1 MPQMATLRSV
11 IALILVLTATTL
23 KANSSFK
30 ISSYNIRNFAQID
43 GEDSNYKPI
52 DGPTN
57 PQALEKVI
65 RESQS
70 DIMAFQEIINAQL
83 FERLLADILPS
94 HRVVITECGG
104 TADQKIALAYNEKI
118 FQLERYEE
126 EWRVALSTRCNYG
139 LRPALVTWLKH
150 RKSRKKIA
158 VVVVHLKAG
167 SGDRNRATRKE
178 QHEVLKTI
186 LDDIEA
192 NQPHD
197 VIILGD
203 FNTTS
208 YFEQTPGAAQFE
220 KFLDS
225 NKLKNTTSK
234 VGCTSF
240 WQGDRG
246 DEKMWPSHLDH
257 ILHRGTSRVSYPK
270 SLAHCALSRCS
281 PSPLDQLGASFKGVS
296 DHCPIQVQ
304 VKLSR

>member
-1 MPQMATLRSV
+1 MPTVATFRSI
-11 IALILVLTATTL
+11 IALLAVFLATALQAST
-23 KANSSFK
+23 SFK
-30 ISSYNIRNFAQID
+30 ISSYNIRNFAQIE
-43 GEDSNYKPI
+43 GEDSSFKPL

-57 PQALEKVI
+57 PAALEKTI
-65 RESQS
+65 KESQS
-70 DIMAFQEIINAQL
+70 DIMAFQEVINGQL
-83 FERLLADILPS
+83 FERLLADFLPN
-94 HRVVITECGG
+94 HRVVMTECGG
-104 TADQKIALAYNEKI
+104 TADQKIALAYNEKV

-150 RKSRKKIA
+150 KQTKKKVA

-178 QHEVLKTI
+178 QHEVLKTV
-186 LDDIEA
+186 LDDLQA
-192 NQPHD
+192 NHAD
-197 VIILGD
+197 EVIVLGD

-208 YFEQTPGAAQFE
+208 YFEQTPGAVQFE
-220 KFLDS
+220 NFLNS
-225 NKLKNTTSK
+225 NELKNTTAK

-246 DEKMWPSHLDH
+246 DNKMWPSHLDH
-257 ILHRGTSRVSYPK
+257 ILHRGSARVSGQK
-270 SLAHCALSRCS
+270 SLAHCAQSRCS
-281 PSPLDQLGASFKGVS
+281 PTPEDQLGASFNGVS